1 MILIY
6 MDLDFTL
13 PQELFARRLFYSFF
27 FSPGQEDGHVYMVSR
42 DL

>member
-27 FSPGQEDGHVYMVSR
+27 SPGQEDGHVYMVSR